1 MNSAR
6 GDGVSNQSTKYYSY
20 LLRLWQE
27 DAELGWHIYIQ
38 DVKTGVQRRF
48 LSLES
53 LMAYLQAHMEPDH
66 PE

>member
-6 GDGVSNQSTKYYSY
+6 EDRVSNQSTKYYSY

-27 DAELGWHIYIQ
+27 DAELGWHIYLQ
-38 DVKTGVQRRF
+38 DVKTGIRHQF

-53 LMAYLQAHMEPDH
+53 LMAYLQAQLDDKHNE
-66 PE
+66 